1 MRRAWCELVDGRGV
15 RDVRGHVGLALRDE
29 RREGRKD
36 TRRDASAAAPARRHE
51 AQDREARG
59 ALGASI
65 AIQLSPAGSNRQPM
79 ASRSAQIC
87 SF

>member
-29 RREGRKD
+29 RREDRED
-36 TRRDASAAAPARRHE
+36 ARRDASAAAPARRHE
-51 AQDREARG
+51 ARDREARA
-59 ALGASI
+59 ALRASS
-65 AIQLSPAGSNRQPM
+65 AIQLSPVGSNRQPM
-79 ASRSAQIC
+79 ASRSAQLC